1 MVTKIKYFFDKGNK
15 KGGGIGEFI
24 REDGSKE
31 FRSTEVKEFRSTEV
45 QECSSTDKSFVALKT
60 TLYLFI
66 IFPFIILY

>member
-15 KGGGIGEFI
+15 KGGGIGDFI

-45 QECSSTDKSFVALKT
+45 
-60 TLYLFI
+60 
-66 IFPFIILY
+66 